1 MNYQQV
7 RFGLTSSM
15 TPIVRNLLLIN
26 AGTYLLQL
34 LTSSS
39 GMVETWLALWPDQ
52 VISRWAFWQLV
63 TYMFLHGSVL
73 HILFNL
79 FTLWMFGCEVERR
92 LGSMRFLS
100 YYLITGVGAALF
112 HMAFNWHSPN
122 PVLGAS
128 GAIYGVLVAFA
139 VLFPEREI
147 TLLLF
152 FILPVHLKA
161 KYLAAIF
168 MAIALLAGI
177 QGQISAVSG
186 GVAHLAHLGGGLV
199 GFIVLRGG
207 NLLNE
212 RLFEFRKRWQWRKM
226 ARRNAKAEKD
236 KIQRIQIDTMLDK
249 INQVGW
255 ENLTAKE
262 KADLKKAAERLSH
275 EK

>member
-1 MNYQQV
+1 MTYRPI
-7 RFGLTSSM
+7 RFGLNASI
-15 TPIVRNLLLIN
+15 TPVVRNLLLIN
-26 AGTYLLQL
+26 AGLFIVQL
-34 LTSSS
+34 LGSDS
-39 GMVETWLALWPDQ
+39 GVIETWLALWPDQ
-52 VISRWAFWQLV
+52 VIAHWMLWQLV

-79 FTLWMFGCEVERR
+79 FALWMFGCDVERR
-92 LGSMRFLS
+92 LGSGRFLS

-112 HMAFNWHSPN
+112 HMAFNWSSPN

-152 FILPVHLKA
+152 FVLPIHLKA

-168 MAIALLAGI
+168 MLFSLFAGI
-177 QGQISAVSG
+177 QGQMSGASG

-199 GFIVLRGG
+199 GFILLRGANVLG
-207 NLLNE
+207 E
-212 RLFEFRKRWQWRKM
+212 KLFEFRKRMQWRKM
-226 ARRNAKAEKD
+226 ARQKARADKEK
-236 KIQRIQIDTMLDK
+236 KQRMHIDVMLDK
-249 INQVGW
+249 INRVGW

-262 KADLKKAAERLSH
+262 KSELKKAAERLEH